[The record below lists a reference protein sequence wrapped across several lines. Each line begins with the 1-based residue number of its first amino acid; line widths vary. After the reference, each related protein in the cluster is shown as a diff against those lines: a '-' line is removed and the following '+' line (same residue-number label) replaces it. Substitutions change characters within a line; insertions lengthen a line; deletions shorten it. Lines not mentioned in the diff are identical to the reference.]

1 MGAMMMTGVEIG
13 ILGFVVLLTL
23 IMLRM
28 PVGVVM
34 ILVGGTGY
42 ALIAGINPAWA
53 VLSNFPF
60 RHASSYALSVIPL
73 FVLMGQLAVQ
83 SGISRDLFA
92 ATYAWIGHFR
102 GGLASATVVSS
113 AGFAALSGSSVASAA
128 TMGSVALPEMNRYKY
143 DTALAT
149 GTVAAGGTLGILI
162 PPSTGFII
170 YALLTEESIGRL
182 FMAGVIP
189 GIMLA
194 LLFIITIWLH
204 SLYRPDAAPRGPNA
218 DWRWKWVSLLRAS
231 PMLLIILLVIGGIY
245 AGAFTPNEAAGIGAF
260 LTLIAAVLKRTM
272 GWQEFVTTILETV
285 KISGMVLF
293 IIIGAYLFNP
303 FLGLTRMPGEL
314 GAFVGGLDISPTII
328 LLCILAI
335 LIVLGT
341 FMEGLAILV
350 MAIPIVFP
358 IVMDLGY
365 DPIWFGVMVVITLEM
380 GLISPPLGVSV
391 FVVRGVA
398 TTVLKRNVPLIT
410 VFKGIAPFWLAMFA
424 LMIIVLLFP
433 GLVLYLP
440 DQMYN

>member
-1 MGAMMMTGVEIG
+1 MTSVDVGFIG
-13 ILGFVVLLTL
+13 LVTLLTL

-34 ILVGGTGY
+34 MLVGGAGY
-42 ALIAGINPAWA
+42 AIIAGISPAQS
-53 VLSNFPF
+53 VLSSYPF
-60 RHASSYALSVIPL
+60 QHASSYSLSVIPL

-92 ATYAWIGHFR
+92 ATYAWIGSYR
-102 GGLASATVVSS
+102 GGLASATVASS

-128 TMGSVALPEMNRYKY
+128 TMGAVALPEMKRHKY
-143 DTALAT
+143 DTTLAT

-162 PPSTGFII
+162 PPSTGFIL

-194 LLFIITIWLH
+194 LLFILTIWVQTK
-204 SLYRPDAAPRGPNA
+204 YRPELGPPGPKT

-231 PMLLIILLVIGGIY
+231 PMLLIVVLVIGGIY

-260 LTLIAAVLKRTM
+260 LTLIAALLKRTM
-272 GWQEFVTTILETV
+272 GWREFVVTVLETV
-285 KISGMVLF
+285 KISGMVLLVV
-293 IIIGAYLFNP
+293 IGAYLFNP
-303 FLGLTRMPGEL
+303 FLGLTRIPGEL
-314 GAFVGGLDISPTII
+314 GGFVGGLDLPPIVI
-328 LLCILAI
+328 LLCILAA

-341 FMEGLAILV
+341 FLEGLAILV
-350 MAIPIVFP
+350 MAIPIIFP
-358 IVMDLGY
+358 IIVGLGY

-380 GLISPPLGVSV
+380 GLISPPLGVIV

-398 TTVLKRNVPLIT
+398 TSVLKRDVPLTT
-410 VFKGIAPFWLAMFA
+410 VFKGIIPFWVAMFV
-424 LMIIVLLFP
+424 LMILLILFP
-433 GLVLYLP
+433 ELVLYLP
-440 DQMYN
+440 NQMYS

>member
-1 MGAMMMTGVEIG
+1 MTSVEIG
-13 ILGFVVLLTL
+13 MLGLVGLLTL

-34 ILVGGTGY
+34 ILVGGVGY
-42 ALIAGINPAWA
+42 SIIAGITPAQS
-53 VLSNFPF
+53 VLANYPF
-60 RHASSYALSVIPL
+60 QHASSYSLSVIPL

-92 ATYAWIGHFR
+92 ATYAWIGSFR
-102 GGLASATVVSS
+102 GGLASATVASS

-128 TMGSVALPEMNRYKY
+128 TMGSVALPEMDRYKY

-162 PPSTGFII
+162 PPSTGFIL
-170 YALLTEESIGRL
+170 YALLTEESIGQL

-194 LLFIITIWLH
+194 LLFILVIWVQTK
-204 SLYRPDAAPRGPNA
+204 YRPELGPPGPKSN
-218 DWRWKWVSLLRAS
+218 WRWKWVSLLRAS
-231 PMLLIILLVIGGIY
+231 PMLLIVTLVIGGIY

-260 LTLIAAVLKRTM
+260 LTLIAALLKRTM
-272 GWQEFVTTILETV
+272 GWRDFMITILETV

-293 IIIGAYLFNP
+293 VVIGAYLFNP
-303 FLGLTRMPGEL
+303 FLGLTRIPGEL
-314 GAFVGGLDISPTII
+314 GIFLGSLDIPPMVIF
-328 LLCILAI
+328 LCVLAS

-341 FMEGLAILV
+341 FLEGLAILV

-358 IVMDLGY
+358 IIVGLGY
-365 DPIWFGVMVVITLEM
+365 DPIWFGVMVVVTLEM
-380 GLISPPLGVSV
+380 GLISPPLGVIV

-398 TTVLKRNVPLIT
+398 TSVLKRDVPLAT
-410 VFKGIAPFWLAMFA
+410 VFKGILPFWLAMFV
-424 LMIIVLLFP
+424 LMMLLLIFP
-433 GLVLYLP
+433 ELVLYLP
-440 DQMYN
+440 NQMYN